1 MKIIWTE
8 PAVDDLESIKNYI
21 ARDSEIYALQ
31 FVQKIIN
38 CIEKVCSF
46 PKIGREVPE
55 ANNKNIR
62 EVIFSNYRIIYRI
75 KRESILILAIIH
87 GARDVNRIDIKPWEI
102 I

>member
-31 FVQKIIN
+31 FGQKMIN

-55 ANNKNIR
+55 ANK
-62 EVIFSNYRIIYRI
+62 
-75 KRESILILAIIH
+75 
-87 GARDVNRIDIKPWEI
+87 
-102 I
+102 